1 MAIVG
6 VGIYALFSGE
16 AFIEKKGMILA
27 SVSGSFGSSGEVE
40 YLKEKNQRLE
50 LEMLNLKKGN
60 PKVIPDRTIE
70 AKVFSV
76 YPFSNRSEVLINIG
90 SDKGIKVGSAVIG
103 NGFLVG
109 RVKEIRGDISVV
121 TTVFDNDF
129 KLPVRV
135 GDKEIDA
142 LYIGGLNPRL
152 DLIDAT
158 CGVSSGDLAVSAS
171 SDLPYGIGVARIV
184 KVTEG
189 VMKEA
194 VVLPLFEVKD
204 LRNVFVV
211 TD

>member
-6 VGIYALFSGE
+6 VGIYVLFSGE

-27 SVSGSFGSSGEVE
+27 SVSGNFGSSGEVE
-40 YLKEKNQRLE
+40 YLKEKNQKLE

-60 PKVIPDRTIE
+60 PKVIPDKTVE
-70 AKVFSV
+70 AKVFSA

-90 SDKGIKVGSAVIG
+90 ADKGVRVGAAVIG
-103 NGFLVG
+103 NGFLIG
-109 RVKEIRGDISVV
+109 RIREIRGDISVV

-158 CGVSSGDLAVSAS
+158 CGVASGDLAVSAA
-171 SDLPYGIGVARIV
+171 SDLPYGIGVARTV